1 MARFALCLTLF
12 AVLGHVSP
20 ANAQQQ
26 QLAPPGTSGIDE
38 YVETIPLGDGNARVR
53 PDQRSSRRLAPE
65 VRRRL
70 ERVGEDGQRA
80 AALAGAAAPRAVT
93 GGRVADR
100 DGNGNGDGDGDGD
113 GDREGAGDGRGDG
126 GVGGG
131 GGGGGASQ
139 DGAAI
144 DLAADSSPGA
154 VAALRRA
161 ITGDQG
167 MGILLPLLLVLAL
180 LAAAGAAVLRA
191 RSRGEA

>member
-70 ERVGEDGQRA
+70 ERAGEDGQRA
-80 AALAGAAAPRAVT
+80 AALAGAAAPRGVT

-100 DGNGNGDGDGDGD
+100 DGNGDGD